1 MEIALVVPAYGAVTG
16 NSISARRILQGIVAS
31 GARAKVLDLETLGV
45 YIPNIIAAYEPDVV
59 HAFHARKTG
68 FLVRDSRPLVISLTG
83 TDVGRD
89 LDLPGSREEVLAA
102 CRAAHALVV
111 HQSETAAP
119 LLEADHSLASKIRVV
134 PKGMGL
140 VEEAPFAIR
149 AAFSIPP
156 DRPLF
161 LMPGG
166 LRPVKGQLRAIH
178 ALDDLGVELVIAG
191 PRLDEEY
198 AKKVVEAARERP
210 WVRLIEIRPHARMAG
225 AYRESDVVLNASDL
239 EGMSNAILEAMYFS
253 RPVLASDIPGNRG
266 LVESGVT
273 GLTFRTDAEF
283 REAARRLATDA
294 ALRATLGA
302 AGAIRARARHSAEA
316 EAKAMMEIYREAAA
330 TMAGVKRTPTVL
342 P

>member
-1 MEIALVVPAYGAVTG
+1 MEIALVVPAYGTVTG

-31 GARAKVLDLETLGV
+31 GSLAKVLDVEALGV
-45 YIPNIIAAYEPDVV
+45 YIPNVIAAYEPDVV

-89 LDLPGSREEVLAA
+89 LAVPDHKAEVLAA
-102 CRAAHALVV
+102 CRAAFALVV
-111 HQSETAAP
+111 HHRETAAP
-119 LLEADHSLASKIRVV
+119 LLEADPSLAAKIRIV

-140 VEEAPFAIR
+140 LEEAPFPMR
-149 AAFSIPP
+149 ETFSIPS
-156 DRPLF
+156 DRPVF

-166 LRPVKGQLRAIH
+166 IRPVKGQLRAIH
-178 ALDDLGVELVIAG
+178 ALDNLGIELVIAG

-198 AKKVVEAARERP
+198 GKRVVEAARERP

-225 AYRESDVVLNASDL
+225 AYREADVVLNASDV
-239 EGMSNAILEAMYFS
+239 EGMSNAILEAMYFA
-253 RPVLASDIPGNRG
+253 RPVLAADIPGNRS
-266 LVESGVT
+266 LVEPGVT
-273 GLTFRTDAEF
+273 GLMFSSDAEL

-294 ALRATLGA
+294 ALRSTLGTG
-302 AGAIRARARHSAEA
+302 GAIRARARHSAEA

-330 TMAGVKRTPTVL
+330 SMAGVKRTPTVL

>member
-1 MEIALVVPAYGAVTG
+1 MDIALVVPSYATLSGNAV
-16 NSISARRILQGIVAS
+16 SARRVLSGIVAAGS
-31 GARAKVLDLETLGV
+31 RAKVLDLDTLGP
-45 YIPNIIAAYEPDVV
+45 YIPNVLAVYQPDVV

-68 FLVRDSRPLVISLTG
+68 FLVRDARPLVVSLTG

-89 LDLPGSREEVLAA
+89 LQLPDRREEVLAA

-111 HQSETAAP
+111 HQRETAAP
-119 LLEADHSLASKIRVV
+119 LLEADSSLAPKIRVV

-140 VEEAPFAIR
+140 LEEAPFALR
-149 AAFSIPP
+149 GTYSIPP
-156 DRPLF
+156 DKPLF

-166 LRPVKGQLRAIH
+166 IRPVKGQLRAIH
-178 ALDDLGVELVIAG
+178 ALDDLGIELVIAG

-210 WVRLIEIRPHARMAG
+210 WVRLVEIRPHARMAG
-225 AYRESDVVLNASDL
+225 ALRDVDVVLNTSEV
-239 EGMSNAILEAMYFS
+239 EGMSNAILEAMHFG

-273 GLTFRTDAEF
+273 GLLFRTDAEL
-283 REAARRLATDA
+283 RESARRLASDA
-294 ALRATLGA
+294 ALRASLGA
-302 AGAIRARARHSAEA
+302 AGAARARAAHSAEA
-316 EAKAMMEIYREAAA
+316 EMKALMEVYREAAA
-330 TMAGVKRTPTVL
+330 TMAGVVRPPVVL